1 MQNKPTNWEQKAIIE
16 VAEKAGAAVSYSAYS
31 GDNFAIAFVPFPTE
45 EYVAPA
51 PANDWL
57 ISPEIKGG
65 SEVKFA
71 ARPLYYAYGPEV
83 LRIMASSTTDDIE
96 SFYVVTTLEIGKY
109 SNPNLDPVWEE
120 FSVTL
125 PADAKY
131 FALNYT
137 SQDIFGLMLDDLAY
151 TPYVTDQISGYDIFR
166 NGEKIQSDLNVLS
179 SYTDNEVE
187 LGNTYKYNIL
197 PVTSTNKGK
206 MSNTA
211 IVVTTSI
218 DNITSSDFAYGT
230 KGAIVIKGFEGKN
243 VTIYTTDGKTIF
255 NKTIDKANTIVKVDA
270 GVYVVNAGK
279 TSIKVIV
286 K

>member
-1 MQNKPTNWEQKAIIE
+1 
-16 VAEKAGAAVSYSAYS
+16 
-31 GDNFAIAFVPFPTE
+31 
-45 EYVAPA
+45 
-51 PANDWL
+51 
-57 ISPEIKGG
+57 
-65 SEVKFA
+65 
-71 ARPLYYAYGPEV
+71 
-83 LRIMASSTTDDIE
+83 
-96 SFYVVTTLEIGKY
+96 
-109 SNPNLDPVWEE
+109 
-120 FSVTL
+120 
-125 PADAKY
+125 
-131 FALNYT
+131 
-137 SQDIFGLMLDDLAY
+137 
-151 TPYVTDQISGYDIFR
+151 
-166 NGEKIQSDLNVLS
+166 
-179 SYTDNEVE
+179 
-187 LGNTYKYNIL
+187 
-197 PVTSTNKGK
+197 